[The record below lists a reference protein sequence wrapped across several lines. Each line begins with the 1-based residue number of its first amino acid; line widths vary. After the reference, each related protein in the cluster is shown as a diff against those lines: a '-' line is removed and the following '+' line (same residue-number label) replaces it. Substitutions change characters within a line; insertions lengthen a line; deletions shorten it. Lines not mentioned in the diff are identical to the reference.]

1 MVRHIPRKPQFPT
14 NSERDVWEQ
23 LDRQLGPRDVLVAG
37 QHLTSDRQDHEL
49 DLVVAFDG
57 LGIIAIE
64 VKGGG
69 WEYRDG
75 RWRPPAGLPPKDPFW
90 QARGGKHALR
100 EWIQQHT
107 KFGSIACWEHAV
119 VLPYTSIHDGNVPP
133 SVRRCQLA
141 GSGEMGDLAGFLR
154 TALERRTGETGQRL
168 TRAALEEFVRGLQRP
183 PVPAPSRAE
192 ASAERAAEVDRLT
205 QTQAVILDAA
215 QSLHRVH
222 VRGGAGSGK
231 TWLAMEQARR
241 LTRRGQR
248 VALMCYSHGL
258 ASWMR
263 RHTETL
269 DEDERP
275 EYVGTFLGLG
285 ARWGTAVRHDG
296 DSDYW
301 ERELPEQM
309 FDLATELAV
318 DDRFDAIVIDEGQDF
333 APNWWA
339 VVHAAFRDESTG
351 GLYVFTDEGQQ
362 VFPRFEE
369 LPAGLVPLV
378 LDRNLR
384 NTRNIASTFNSL
396 VPNRM
401 QLGDLDGPDV
411 QLVTSA
417 PEAVMDDADAA
428 VAELQRRGYRPSEIA
443 LLAVG
448 TRHPEQKRRQA
459 AGVESYWNSFWDDD
473 DVFYGH
479 VLGFKGLERSAVVL
493 AANFNPKDD
502 RQKEKLY
509 VGLSRA
515 RDELIVCGDRKHIR
529 AIAGNAVLEKMRPLT
544 LPR

>member
-1 MVRHIPRKPQFPT
+1 MVRHIPRKPQFAT
-14 NSERDVWEQ
+14 NSERYVWEQ
-23 LDRQLGPRDVLVAG
+23 LNRQLGARDVLVAS

-57 LGIIAIE
+57 LGIIAVE

-69 WEYRDG
+69 WHYRDG
-75 RWRPPAGLPPKDPFW
+75 QWHPPPSLPPKDPVR
-90 QARGGKHALR
+90 QARDGKHALR
-100 EWIQQHT
+100 EWIEQNT
-107 KFGSIACWEHAV
+107 KFGSIHCWEHAV
-119 VLPYTSIHDGNVPP
+119 VLPYTPIDDSDVPP
-133 SVRRCQLA
+133 SARRCQLA
-141 GSGEMGDLAGFLR
+141 GSGEMADLAGFLR
-154 TALERRTGETGQRL
+154 AALERRTAETGQRL
-168 TRAALEEFVRGLQRP
+168 TRPALEEFVRGLQRP

-192 ASAERAAEVDRLT
+192 ALAERAIEVDRLT
-205 QTQAVILDAA
+205 QTQAKILDAA
-215 QSLHRVH
+215 QALNRVH

-241 LTRRGQR
+241 LTQRGQR

-263 RHTETL
+263 RYTAPFA
-269 DEDERP
+269 DDERP

-285 ARWGTAVRHDG
+285 ARWGADVRHG
-296 DSDYW
+296 GESDYW

-309 FDLATELAV
+309 FDLATELDR
-318 DDRFDAIVIDEGQDF
+318 DDRFDAVVIDEGQDF
-333 APNWWA
+333 APNWWS
-339 VVHAAFRDESTG
+339 VVHAALRDESSG

-411 QLVTSA
+411 QLVESA
-417 PEAVMDDADAA
+417 PHAVMSDADAA
-428 VAELQRRGYRPSEIA
+428 VLELQRRGYQRSEIA

-448 TRHPEQKRRQA
+448 SRHPEQMVRQA
-459 AGVESYWNSFWDDD
+459 AGVKSYWNSFWEDD

-493 AANFNPKDD
+493 AANFKPDDD

-515 RDELIVCGDRKHIR
+515 RDELIVCGNRKQIR
-529 AIAGNAVLEKMRPLT
+529 AIAGNAVLEKMRPLK
-544 LPR
+544 LG